1 VKLVL
6 STRGSKLALWQ
17 AERTRE
23 LLRASRPDLEI
34 ELLVVQSTGDRDQ
47 LADLSQLGRVGVFT
61 AEVDDK
67 LISGEADASVHS
79 LKDMTTSL
87 PSGLVLASVLA
98 RGGVEDALVTRDQ
111 RTLSDLPRGARVAT
125 GSIRRIAMLRSV
137 RPDIEVVPIRG
148 NVDTRLAKLARGEAD
163 ALIMA
168 RAGLERLGLERA
180 ISEILDV
187 QSFVPAVGQGIV
199 GLTCRDGDA
208 ATLRALQGIGDPEAW
223 VEALAERTLL
233 HHLHGGCNAPIGG
246 HARAVENA
254 LVLHARVLSVDGTTS
269 LEDSLTG
276 TVDEAAEIGRRLAER
291 LALRGAKQLIEAAR
305 TR

>member
-1 VKLVL
+1 MKIVL

-23 LLRASRPDLEI
+23 LLCASRSDVEV
-34 ELLVVQSTGDRDQ
+34 ELRIVQSSGDRDQ
-47 LADLSQLGRVGVFT
+47 SSDLSRIGRVGVFT

-67 LISGEADASVHS
+67 VLASEADAGVHS

-87 PSGLVLASVLA
+87 PPGLVLASVLS
-98 RGGVEDALVTRDQ
+98 RGGVEDVLVTRDGL
-111 RTLSDLPRGARVAT
+111 TLSDLARGARVAT
-125 GSIRRIAMLRSV
+125 GSVRRIAMLKSA
-137 RPDIEVVPIRG
+137 RPDLLVVPIRG
-148 NVDTRLAKLARGEAD
+148 NVDTRLSKLARGEAD

-168 RAGLERLGLERA
+168 RAGLERLGFERE

-187 QSFVPAVGQGIV
+187 RRFVPAVGQGIV

-223 VEALAERTLL
+223 AEALAERALL
-233 HHLHGGCNAPIGG
+233 HHLHGGCNAPVGG
-246 HARAVENA
+246 HARAVESA
-254 LVLHARVLSVDGTTS
+254 LVLHARVLSLDGATS
-269 LEDSLTG
+269 LEDTLSG

-291 LALRGAKQLIEAAR
+291 LALRGAKRLIDEAR